1 MPPLPLC
8 GVLHIALK
16 KECDWFKNGT
26 NRMSDTSPKP
36 VRFDKLPQGQDF
48 TFTITPDADTRQDIA
63 ARLDLLS
70 LRKVRFEGKI
80 APLGKTDWQLTAI
93 IGATV
98 VQPSVVSLEP
108 VSTRIDD
115 PVTRIYRKDVA
126 VIQDEEAEMPEDD
139 TVEAIPVELNL
150 MEVLEEALALSLPL
164 YPRAADEQ
172 EFEATY
178 TPPGVEPIK
187 EADIKPF
194 AGLADLKKRLEGDD
208 GTGK

>member
-1 MPPLPLC
+1 
-8 GVLHIALK
+8 
-16 KECDWFKNGT
+16 
-26 NRMSDTSPKP
+26 MSDTAPKP
-36 VRFDKLPQGQDF
+36 VRFDKLPHGQDF

-63 ARLDLLS
+63 ARLDLLG

-80 APLGKTDWQLTAI
+80 APLGKTDWQLSAI

-164 YPRAADEQ
+164 YPRSEDEQ

-178 TPPGVEPIK
+178 TPPGVEPIQ

>member
-1 MPPLPLC
+1 
-8 GVLHIALK
+8 
-16 KECDWFKNGT
+16 
-26 NRMSDTSPKP
+26 MSDTSPKP

-139 TVEAIPVELNL
+139 TVEAIPVELDL

-164 YPRAADEQ
+164 YPRAEGEQ